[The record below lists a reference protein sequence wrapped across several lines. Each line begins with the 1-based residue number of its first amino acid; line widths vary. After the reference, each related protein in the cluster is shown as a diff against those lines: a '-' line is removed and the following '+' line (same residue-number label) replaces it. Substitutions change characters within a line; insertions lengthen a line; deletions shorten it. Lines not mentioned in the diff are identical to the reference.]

1 MQSLKILFPD
11 PEYVS
16 LAGRKVLVKP
26 VTFKNFE
33 QFGKSATVVI
43 AMASAK
49 STEELYAYARRTDHL
64 ERLLTSSTNLS
75 RWRIRRLPAAAA
87 VHLMLHVIR
96 VNAFFFEA
104 ALIDMAQVLDGQTSP
119 QA

>member
-1 MQSLKILFPD
+1 MSDLKVLFPD
-11 PEYVS
+11 SEYVTV
-16 LAGRKVLVKP
+16 AGRKVLIKP

-33 QFGKSATVVI
+33 KFGQSATVVI

-49 STEELYAYARRTDHL
+49 TVEQLYAYAKRTDHL
-64 ERLLTSSTNLS
+64 EQLLTSSTNLS

-96 VNAFFFEA
+96 VNAFFFEN
-104 ALIDMAQVLDGQTSP
+104 ALVEMAQVLDGHQSP
-119 QA
+119 QT